1 MCGNMA
7 TAVSIASP
15 SISWRV
21 FASYRIC
28 VLVSLEV
35 SLLPSGEM
43 DPLGDSRESFRDRAV
58 ALASMM
64 AV

>member
-1 MCGNMA
+1 MA

-21 FASYRIC
+21 VASSRIC

-35 SLLPSGEM
+35 SLLPSREM
-43 DPLGDSRESFRDRAV
+43 DPLGNSSESFRDRAV